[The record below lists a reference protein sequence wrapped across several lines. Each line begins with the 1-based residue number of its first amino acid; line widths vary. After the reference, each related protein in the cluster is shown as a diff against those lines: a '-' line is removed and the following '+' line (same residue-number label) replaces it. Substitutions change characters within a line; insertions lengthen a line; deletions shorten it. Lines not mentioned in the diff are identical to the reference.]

1 MSKRIDGILLK
12 IEALLVSHIP
22 KVVKAAKLREPV
34 YCLRIWYNGTDSLET
49 AVPWLMLVKESTRKS
64 FIRKHGKKA
73 PYYIWCADEATNDE
87 STNTVQSFNVQIDN
101 EELVK
106 QYGLWY
112 EHLCDLDDDEELQPF
127 REMSQR
133 VAAKLNTLDWSAI
146 VPVTDD
152 FVVFPADGSHTF
164 CDDLGDLNASVPEER
179 LNLLRSRN
187 LLGPAE

>member
-1 MSKRIDGILLK
+1 MSKRIDGVLLK
-12 IEALLVSHIP
+12 IEALLVSNIP

-34 YCLRIWYNGTDSLET
+34 YCLRIWYNGSDSLET

-73 PYYIWCADEATNDE
+73 PYYIWCADEATNTD
-87 STNTVQSFNVQIDN
+87 QSFNVEIAND
-101 EELVK
+101 ELVK
-106 QYGLWY
+106 QYGVWY

-127 REMSQR
+127 REMTQR
-133 VAAKLNTLDWSAI
+133 VAAKLNTLDWAAI
-146 VPVTDD
+146 VPATDD

-179 LNLLRSRN
+179 LKLLRSRN
-187 LLGPAE
+187 LLGPVE